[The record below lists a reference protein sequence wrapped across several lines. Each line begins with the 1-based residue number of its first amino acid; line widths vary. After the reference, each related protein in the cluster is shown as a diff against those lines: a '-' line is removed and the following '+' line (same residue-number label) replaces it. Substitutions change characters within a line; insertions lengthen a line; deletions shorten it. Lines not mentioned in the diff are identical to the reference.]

1 MSNKV
6 EISGIEIKID
16 GKPVVLEMEA
26 AWSLMCELESLLL
39 RDMDGIEPEPESEQ
53 LPNPICKSCESDST
67 DSAVPMNIPHPVW
80 WGAY

>member
-1 MSNKV
+1 MPNKV
-6 EISGIEIKID
+6 EISGIEIKIN

-39 RDMDGIEPEPESEQ
+39 CNPDDIEPEPEAEH
-53 LPNPICKSCESDST
+53 LPGLICKSCESDST
-67 DSAVPMNIPHPVW
+67 DLAVPMNIPHPVW

>member
-16 GKPVVLEMEA
+16 GNPVVLEMEA
-26 AWSLMCELESLLL
+26 AYKLMCELEFMLL
-39 RDMDGIEPEPESEQ
+39 DNIGDIEPEPESEQ
-53 LPNPICKSCESDST
+53 LPDLICKSCDNDST
-67 DSAVPMNIPHPVW
+67 DSVAPINIPPAVW